1 MERKE
6 AEAEHQ
12 TGDMGVLI
20 AVGKSGQGVE
30 RRAIPEWAGHL
41 NRRRISTLHI

>member
-1 MERKE
+1 
-6 AEAEHQ
+6 
-12 TGDMGVLI
+12 
-20 AVGKSGQGVE
+20 VGKSGQGVE